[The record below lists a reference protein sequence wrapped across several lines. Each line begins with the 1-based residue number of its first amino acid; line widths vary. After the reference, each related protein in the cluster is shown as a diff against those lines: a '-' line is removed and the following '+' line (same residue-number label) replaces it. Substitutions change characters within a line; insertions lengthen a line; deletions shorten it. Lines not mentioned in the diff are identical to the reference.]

1 MGLLESTRL
10 SRPTVCSMPAEASS
24 PVPPA
29 TQTTFDY
36 EAAVLACAR
45 GERFALRAL
54 YEREARWLL
63 GVALRIVRDR
73 ERAQDV
79 LHDAFLQVWEHA
91 ASYQPALGS
100 ARGWLYTIVR
110 HRALKELRHPQRMQ
124 AVDPIDLAEL
134 SDARQAADADAD
146 SRGLD
151 TDSLERCLQRLDEA
165 RRACVLHAFVDGYT
179 HEQIA
184 QRLQAP
190 LGTVKS
196 WIRRSLASLKE
207 CMA

>member
-1 MGLLESTRL
+1 
-10 SRPTVCSMPAEASS
+10 MPQTL
-24 PVPPA
+24 PP
-29 TQTTFDY
+29 FDY

-54 YEREARWLL
+54 YEREAQWLL

-73 ERAQDV
+73 ERAEDV
-79 LHDAFLQVWEHA
+79 LHDAFLQLWQSA
-91 ASYQPALGS
+91 ATFRPELGS

-110 HRALKELRHPQRMQ
+110 HRALREIRGNGRLQ
-124 AVDPIDLAEL
+124 ALDPADLTAL
-134 SDARQAADADAD
+134 SDGQQASRSAENGRGIDAA
-146 SRGLD
+146 
-151 TDSLERCLQRLDEA
+151 SLERCLERLEHS
-165 RRACVLHAFVDGYT
+165 RRACVMHAFVDGLS

-184 QRLQAP
+184 RQLDTP

-196 WIRRSLASLKE
+196 WIKRGLASLRE

>member
-1 MGLLESTRL
+1 M
-10 SRPTVCSMPAEASS
+10 PMPA
-24 PVPPA
+24 PP
-29 TQTTFDY
+29 FDY

-63 GVALRIVRDR
+63 GVAQRIVRDR
-73 ERAQDV
+73 ERAEDV
-79 LHDAFLQVWEHA
+79 LHDAFIQLWQHA

-110 HRALKELRHPQRMQ
+110 HRALKEVRDSGRVQALDPQ
-124 AVDPIDLAEL
+124 DLALL
-134 SDARQAADADAD
+134 SDHKQSALAGGDE
-146 SRGLD
+146 RGLD
-151 TDSLERCLQRLDEA
+151 TASLERCLARLDET
-165 RRACVLHAFVDGYT
+165 RRACVLYAFVDGYT
-179 HEQIA
+179 HDQIA
-184 QRLQAP
+184 QRLGTP

-196 WIRRSLASLKE
+196 WIRRSLAALKE

>member
-1 MGLLESTRL
+1 MSHPE
-10 SRPTVCSMPAEASS
+10 PA
-24 PVPPA
+24 
-29 TQTTFDY
+29 FDY
-36 EAAVLACAR
+36 EAAVLAIAR

-73 ERAQDV
+73 ERAEDV
-79 LHDAFLQVWEHA
+79 LHDAFVQLWQHA
-91 ASYQPALGS
+91 GSFEPALGS
-100 ARGWLYTIVR
+100 ARGWVYTIVR
-110 HRALKELRHPQRMQ
+110 HRALKDVRHPGREQ
-124 AVDPIDLAEL
+124 ALDPQALALL
-134 SDARQAADADAD
+134 SDQQQAASDDD
-146 SRGLD
+146 ERGLD
-151 TDSLERCLQRLDEA
+151 ADSLERCLQRLDEA

-184 QRLQAP
+184 QRLDTP

-196 WIRRSLASLKE
+196 WIRRSLAALKE

>member
-1 MGLLESTRL
+1 MLTQD
-10 SRPTVCSMPAEASS
+10 PA
-24 PVPPA
+24 P
-29 TQTTFDY
+29 FDY

-45 GERFALRAL
+45 GERFAMRAL

-63 GVALRIVRDR
+63 GVAMRIVRDR
-73 ERAQDV
+73 ELAEDV
-79 LHDAFLQVWEHA
+79 LQDAFLTVWQA
-91 ASYQPALGS
+91 AGTFQPELGS

-110 HRALKELRHPQRMQ
+110 HRALKELRYPGRMQ
-124 AVDPIDLAEL
+124 AVDPQDLAEL
-134 SDARQAADADAD
+134 SDEQQSAGHRDDD
-146 SRGLD
+146 RGLD
-151 TDSLERCLQRLDEA
+151 ADSLERCLERLDEP
-165 RRACVLHAFVDGYT
+165 RRACVVHAFVDGYT

-184 QRLQAP
+184 DRLKTP

>member
-1 MGLLESTRL
+1 MNT
-10 SRPTVCSMPAEASS
+10 TS
-24 PVPPA
+24 PP
-29 TQTTFDY
+29 FDY

-54 YEREARWLL
+54 YEREGRWLL
-63 GVALRIVRDR
+63 GVAMRIVRER
-73 ERAQDV
+73 ERAEDV
-79 LHDAFLQVWEHA
+79 LQEAFLQIWQHA
-91 ASYQPALGS
+91 STYQPALGS
-100 ARGWLYTIVR
+100 ARGWIYTVVR
-110 HRALKELRHPQRMQ
+110 HRALNEVRRPERVQTL
-124 AVDPIDLAEL
+124 DPIELAVL
-134 SDARQAADADAD
+134 SDERQSAD
-146 SRGLD
+146 SDAHERELD
-151 TDSLERCLQRLDEA
+151 GEALERCLQGLDEP

-184 QRLQAP
+184 ERLCTP

>member
-1 MGLLESTRL
+1 M
-10 SRPTVCSMPAEASS
+10 PTAAPE
-24 PVPPA
+24 
-29 TQTTFDY
+29 FDY

-73 ERAQDV
+73 ERAEDV
-79 LHDAFLQVWEHA
+79 LQDAFLQVWQRA
-91 ASYQPALGS
+91 DTFQPALGS
-100 ARGWLYTIVR
+100 ARGWIYTIVR
-110 HRALKELRHPQRMQ
+110 HRALKEVRDPGRVQAIDPQ
-124 AVDPIDLAEL
+124 DLTTL
-134 SDARQAADADAD
+134 SDAQQMGDGDD
-146 SRGLD
+146 RGLD
-151 TDSLERCLQRLDEA
+151 TESLERCLGQLDEL
-165 RRACVLHAFVDGYT
+165 RRHCVLHAFVDGYT

-184 QRLQAP
+184 ARMNTP